1 MGAWPLG
8 SLSEQWEQ
16 EKMLPQAGLRHAQGS
31 EASCCLDDGDAQG
44 FRAVRTCCPRLPRI
58 LSADG
63 SQKLLLGVVTLFSM
77 PGAGL

>member
-1 MGAWPLG
+1 
-8 SLSEQWEQ
+8 
-16 EKMLPQAGLRHAQGS
+16 MLRAQGS
-31 EASCCLDDGDAQG
+31 EAFCCLDDGDAQG
-44 FRAVRTCCPRLPRI
+44 SRAVRMCCPRLPWS